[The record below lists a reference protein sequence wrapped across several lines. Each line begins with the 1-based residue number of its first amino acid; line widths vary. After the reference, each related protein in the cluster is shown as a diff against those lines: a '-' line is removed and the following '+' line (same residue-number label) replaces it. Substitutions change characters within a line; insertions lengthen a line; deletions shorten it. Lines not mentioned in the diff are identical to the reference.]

1 VVGGR
6 ASSHDSKKR
15 GLLDILLFLAN
26 TFGTA
31 VGTPTP
37 PGTSLFK
44 FPPLKSLPQ
53 MAAQTEGDF
62 AKVFVTYRCQF

>member
-1 VVGGR
+1 MAEEPVLTT
-6 ASSHDSKKR
+6 AKKR
-15 GLLDILLFLAN
+15 DLLYRLLFLAN
-26 TFGTA
+26 TSETA

-37 PGTSLFK
+37 PGASLFK